1 MSTAPDCGRFPQFGR
16 LRSPVSLTFQQT
28 VSMVADRSHI
38 GDTGGMIEVSVETL
52 ATVFTGLGVVVAMFS
67 AMAVFSSSLRREIRE
82 VESSLRKE
90 IQVGDESLRT
100 EIGELRTDMQAG
112 DESLR
117 SAMQAGDES
126 LRIEIGELRTQTQ
139 NADDALRQEISELRG
154 DMKAEL
160 RSLNDRLDG
169 TNMRIDRLVDSLRM
183 PASA

>member
-1 MSTAPDCGRFPQFGR
+1 M
-16 LRSPVSLTFQQT
+16 
-28 VSMVADRSHI
+28 
-38 GDTGGMIEVSVETL
+38 SVETL
-52 ATVFTGLGVVVAMFS
+52 ATVLTGLGVVVAMFS

-100 EIGELRTDMQAG
+100 ESSKLRTDMQAG

-117 SAMQAGDES
+117 T
-126 LRIEIGELRTQTQ
+126 EIGELRTQTQ

>member
-1 MSTAPDCGRFPQFGR
+1 
-16 LRSPVSLTFQQT
+16 
-28 VSMVADRSHI
+28 
-38 GDTGGMIEVSVETL
+38 
-52 ATVFTGLGVVVAMFS
+52 
-67 AMAVFSSSLRREIRE
+67 
-82 VESSLRKE
+82 
-90 IQVGDESLRT
+90 
-100 EIGELRTDMQAG
+100 MQAG

-117 SAMQAGDES
+117 T
-126 LRIEIGELRTQTQ
+126 EIGELRTQTQ

>member
-1 MSTAPDCGRFPQFGR
+1 M
-16 LRSPVSLTFQQT
+16 
-28 VSMVADRSHI
+28 
-38 GDTGGMIEVSVETL
+38 SVETL
-52 ATVFTGLGVVVAMFS
+52 ATVLTGLGVVVAMFS

-100 EIGELRTDMQAG
+100 
-112 DESLR
+112 
-117 SAMQAGDES
+117 
-126 LRIEIGELRTQTQ
+126 EIGELRTQTQ